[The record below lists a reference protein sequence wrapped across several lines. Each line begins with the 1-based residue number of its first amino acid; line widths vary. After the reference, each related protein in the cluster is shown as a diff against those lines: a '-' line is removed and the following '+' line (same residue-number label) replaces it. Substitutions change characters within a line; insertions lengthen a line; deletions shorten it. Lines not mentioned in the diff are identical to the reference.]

1 MPRYAKKGSTKL
13 DIMNK
18 MFNEMK
24 ADPECKWV
32 HIGNINEFSQIPN
45 FASINPAHYND
56 FIESYI
62 YSELAYTNK
71 NTHASNDVKKVTFDF
86 ENRGVTTDDV
96 FASEHSS
103 LPDGTEFIWCWAGG
117 DWEMDVNF
125 ILYLDPND
133 KIRAY
138 IPSKGNL
145 YCHKCKCAWGTCDC
159 GATEPDYDN
168 DKHDFALM
176 YADICNRIQT
186 K

>member
-32 HIGNINEFSQIPN
+32 HIGSIDEFSQIPN
-45 FASINPAHYND
+45 FASINPADYND

-62 YSELAYTNK
+62 YSEIAYTDGKPANK
-71 NTHASNDVKKVTFDF
+71 DVRKVNFDF
-86 ENRGVTTDDV
+86 ENHGVTDDA
-96 FASEHSS
+96 FASEQSS

-117 DWEMDVNF
+117 DWEKDVNF

-138 IPSKGNL
+138 VPSKGNM
-145 YCHKCKCAWGTCDC
+145 YCHKCKCAWGTCEC
-159 GATEPDYDN
+159 GATEPDYDKV
-168 DKHDFALM
+168 DHDFAMM
-176 YADICNRIQT
+176 YADICNRILT
-186 K
+186 M

>member
-32 HIGNINEFSQIPN
+32 HIGNINDFSQIPN
-45 FASINPAHYND
+45 FASINPANYKD

-62 YSELAYTNK
+62 DSEIAYTDRTPASKDVNK
-71 NTHASNDVKKVTFDF
+71 VDFDF
-86 ENRGVTTDDV
+86 ENHEVDEADPSR
-96 FASEHSS
+96 AIHSKF
-103 LPDGTEFIWCWAGG
+103 PDGTEMIWFWAGG
-117 DWEMDVNF
+117 DWESSISFV
-125 ILYLDPND
+125 LYLDPND

-138 IPSKGNL
+138 IPNKGNC
-145 YCHKCKCAWGTCDC
+145 YCKKYNSAWGSCQC
-159 GATEPDYDN
+159 GAQEPSSFDVDYV
-168 DKHDFALM
+168 LM
-176 YADICNRIQT
+176 YDDVINNIQT